1 MRSRRPHGDDPGLGA
16 AEILYGEEEDA
27 PFATA
32 VQNGW
37 KLKPA
42 ALPAFPSGKDALTLK
57 LNIGLTLKFGAK
69 GDVTAKGV
77 VPGDDLSAVSASAKA
92 QVLPVA
98 WTDEGKTNLLA
109 QTCVYVAPKKN
120 LKSGFCEVYDLMLE
134 AEESGTRIEA
144 VEILSP
150 EEYADHTF
158 TGYVRCLLGRP
169 CPR

>member
-1 MRSRRPHGDDPGLGA
+1 M
-16 AEILYGEEEDA
+16 
-27 PFATA
+27 
-32 VQNGW
+32 QNGW

-42 ALPAFPSGKDALTLK
+42 ALPAFPTGKDALT
-57 LNIGLTLKFGAK
+57 NEVPRGVGLALKFGAK

-77 VPGDDLSAVSASAKA
+77 VPGDDLSAVSVSAKA

-120 LKSGFCEVYDLMLE
+120 LKTGFCKVYDLMLE
-134 AEESGTRIEA
+134 AEESGTKVEA

-150 EEYADHTF
+150 QEYSEHTI
-158 TGYVRCLLGRP
+158 TGFHFEIPRPVR
-169 CPR
+169 PR